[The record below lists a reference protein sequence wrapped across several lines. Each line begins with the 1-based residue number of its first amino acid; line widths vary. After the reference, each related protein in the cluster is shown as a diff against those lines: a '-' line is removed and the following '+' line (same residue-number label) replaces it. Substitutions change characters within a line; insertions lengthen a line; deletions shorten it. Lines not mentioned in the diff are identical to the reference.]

1 MTTFSLFLVVI
12 LVEVISGWVGTLHLP
27 NHRKI
32 YKVPSLKATDGD
44 TDIFASLRTRVAQV
58 SDRQSKLPVVVLDTM
73 LPRQVLRIKS
83 ADPIFI
89 DLIRSLDSPNEDGS
103 TFAMI
108 GLHAPNRSRGVSALC
123 VFSYKEGRGRYCEC
137 TCIQKER
144 ERGWIFCS

>member
-12 LVEVISGWVGTLHLP
+12 LVEVISGWVGTLRLP

-73 LPRQVLRIKS
+73 LPRQGNPFHLQC
-83 ADPIFI
+83 PIGMFFACSGIHYLLPCLDGDLFLSLSLSLKFASFI
-89 DLIRSLDSPNEDGS
+89 TTTPE
-103 TFAMI
+103 
-108 GLHAPNRSRGVSALC
+108 
-123 VFSYKEGRGRYCEC
+123 
-137 TCIQKER
+137 
-144 ERGWIFCS
+144 